1 MWTERLLYKINKR
14 TSEKKVILEK
24 KLSMFKLY
32 DQFQPKLSLV
42 AGLSMDTVQLVPD
55 RNEQQL
61 VSEPYLFYVDFD
73 KGDPVLSAY

>member
-1 MWTERLLYKINKR
+1 MWTERLLYKRNKR

-32 DQFQPKLSLV
+32 DQFQSKLSLV

>member
-32 DQFQPKLSLV
+32 NQFQTKLSLI
-42 AGLSMDTVQLVPD
+42 AGLSMDTV
-55 RNEQQL
+55 
-61 VSEPYLFYVDFD
+61 
-73 KGDPVLSAY
+73 

>member
-32 DQFQPKLSLV
+32 DQFQSKLSLV
-42 AGLSMDTVQLVPD
+42 AGLVPD